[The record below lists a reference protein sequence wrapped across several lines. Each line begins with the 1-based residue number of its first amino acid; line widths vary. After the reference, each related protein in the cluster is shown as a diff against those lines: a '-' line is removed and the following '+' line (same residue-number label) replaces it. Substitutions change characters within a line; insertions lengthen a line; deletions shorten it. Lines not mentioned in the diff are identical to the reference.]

1 MPPTQ
6 QKSTANPSS
15 LDLMLGGLPA
25 AANGGQN
32 MAALAQ
38 MIGPGQN
45 LRPYLQQAGTDYA
58 DQLDQMMM
66 NPMAAWY

>member
-1 MPPTQ
+1 
-6 QKSTANPSS
+6 
-15 LDLMLGGLPA
+15 MLGGLPA
-25 AANGGQN
+25 ASGGGQN

-45 LRPYLQQAGTDYA
+45 LKPYLQQAGTDYA